1 MLPRLLAELL
11 GTGLIVTAVLGAGFM
26 VSNLGADSALAL
38 AMIAVTVASVLFVG
52 ISAFSS
58 ISGAHF
64 NPIVSLAFLVKG
76 QLSPADTVLYIAS
89 QFVGGLGGALLAN
102 LMFSKDLT
110 VSAVARINPGNFLG
124 EVVASAG
131 LVLVILLLVQHQKTN
146 LIAASVSLWILAGH
160 IFTSSTS
167 FANPAVSLG
176 RVFSDAPSSISLDS
190 AMWFML
196 AQLVGLLIALAISFI
211 FNRKASGV

>member
-1 MLPRLLAELL
+1 MLPRLMAEFL

-76 QLSPADTVLYIAS
+76 QLSPADTFFYIAS
-89 QFVGGLGGALLAN
+89 QFAGGLGGALLAN

-110 VSAVARINPGNFLG
+110 VSEVARINPGNFLG

-176 RVFSDAPSSISLDS
+176 RVFSEAPSSISLDS

>member
-1 MLPRLLAELL
+1 MLPRLLAEFL

-26 VSNLGADSALAL
+26 TQNLGADGPLAL
-38 AMIAVTVASVLFVG
+38 AMIAATVAASLFVG

-64 NPIVSLAFLVKG
+64 NPIVSLAFLVRG
-76 QLSPADTVLYIAS
+76 QLSPVDTLFYLAS
-89 QFVGGLGGALLAN
+89 QFAGGLAGALLAN
-102 LMFSKDLT
+102 SMFSKDFT
-110 VSAVARINPGNFLG
+110 VSEVARINPGNFLG

-131 LVLVILLLVQHQKTN
+131 LVLVILMLVQHQKTN

-176 RVFSDAPSSISLDS
+176 RVFSEAPSSISLDS

-196 AQLVGLLIALAISFI
+196 AQLVGLLIALAISFV